1 MPRQRLTLKT
11 LETQAQECGL
21 HVTQLRGKP
30 TRFKISEHHR
40 PYDKIA
46 KPLFHTTSAHEVVA
60 WLEGYKLGYDDG
72 LEHGLDDSAGWGQQ
86 RDYEE

>member
-1 MPRQRLTLKT
+1 VPRKRLTLKA

-21 HVTQLRGKP
+21 HVTHQRGKP
-30 TRFKISEHHR
+30 SRFKISEHHR
-40 PYDKIA
+40 PYAQIT

-72 LEHGLDDSAGWGQQ
+72 LDHADESAS
-86 RDYEE
+86 DEEE